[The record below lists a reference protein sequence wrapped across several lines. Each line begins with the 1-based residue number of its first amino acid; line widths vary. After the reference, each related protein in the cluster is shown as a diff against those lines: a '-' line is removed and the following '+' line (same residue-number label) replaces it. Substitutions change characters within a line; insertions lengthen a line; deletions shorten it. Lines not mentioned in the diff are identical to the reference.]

1 MHKCHLDRLESAS
14 RLLSDMNLNMDLVSS
29 PSFSSPYFI
38 SSPFLYSALIS
49 VSFLPPLVSFSFH
62 LFHSLSLPAF
72 LWPPFSFFP
81 PFPARYF
88 LLFLFFTFH
97 LFKFVFPLSLISMFV
112 SIFLSLPVFP
122 FLSVVPFLSY
132 PPLLFL
138 LLPFPN
144 HSFSSL
150 SFLFFFYF
158 PCPLFLPLHFL
169 HSPLFLSY
177 FLSRLLTLQLD
188 WNTWLTWQMKT
199 PNACHSYFSIPHPLA
214 FIACPQHRSIH
225 LLTKWWGRAALSAA
239 AAAAHGESSIHLGP
253 NCVNISFSLNG
264 QKRLEL

>member
-88 LLFLFFTFH
+88 LLFPFFTFH
-97 LFKFVFPLSLISMFV
+97 LFKFVFPLSLISMFI
-112 SIFLSLPVFP
+112 SSFFFPFPSFLSSL
-122 FLSVVPFLSY
+122 
-132 PPLLFL
+132 
-138 LLPFPN
+138 
-144 HSFSSL
+144 SSL
-150 SFLFFFYF
+150 SFHILPSCSYSFPFLTIHFLLFPFWFFFTF
-158 PCPLFLPLHFL
+158 PVLCSFLYISSIPLFSFLISFHASSPSSSTETPGWLDKWRHQTPVTHTSLSHTLLPS
-169 HSPLFLSY
+169 SPAPSTAPFICWQNGEDV
-177 FLSRLLTLQLD
+177 QLCQQQQQQH
-188 WNTWLTWQMKT
+188 T
-199 PNACHSYFSIPHPLA
+199 ARAA
-214 FIACPQHRSIH
+214 FI
-225 LLTKWWGRAALSAA
+225 
-239 AAAAHGESSIHLGP
+239 
-253 NCVNISFSLNG
+253 
-264 QKRLEL
+264 

>member
-88 LLFLFFTFH
+88 LLFPFFTFH
-97 LFKFVFPLSLISMFV
+97 LFKFVFSLISMFI

-122 FLSVVPFLSY
+122 ALSVVPFLSY

-138 LLPFPN
+138 LLSFPN
-144 HSFSSL
+144 YSFSSL
-150 SFLFFFYF
+150 SFSFFFTF
-158 PCPLFLPLHFL
+158 PVLCSFLYISSIPLFSFRISFHASSPSSSTETPGWLDKWRHQTPVTHTSLSHTLLPS
-169 HSPLFLSY
+169 SPAPSTAPFICWQNGEDV
-177 FLSRLLTLQLD
+177 QLCQQQQQQH
-188 WNTWLTWQMKT
+188 T
-199 PNACHSYFSIPHPLA
+199 ARAA
-214 FIACPQHRSIH
+214 FI
-225 LLTKWWGRAALSAA
+225 
-239 AAAAHGESSIHLGP
+239 
-253 NCVNISFSLNG
+253 
-264 QKRLEL
+264 

>member
-1 MHKCHLDRLESAS
+1 MHKCHLDRLESAL

-138 LLPFPN
+138 LLSFPN

-150 SFLFFFYF
+150 SFSFFFTF
-158 PCPLFLPLHFL
+158 PVLCSFLYISSIPLFSFLISFHASSPSSSTETPGWLDKWRHQTPVTHTSLSHTLLPS
-169 HSPLFLSY
+169 SPAPSTAPFICWQNGEDV
-177 FLSRLLTLQLD
+177 QLCQQQQQQH
-188 WNTWLTWQMKT
+188 T
-199 PNACHSYFSIPHPLA
+199 ARAA
-214 FIACPQHRSIH
+214 FI
-225 LLTKWWGRAALSAA
+225 
-239 AAAAHGESSIHLGP
+239 
-253 NCVNISFSLNG
+253 
-264 QKRLEL
+264 